1 MTHVY
6 ITLHNDL
13 FLPQQLPAIRKHV
26 PGAVIHL
33 VATRNASATVREMAD
48 ISLPHLATWPLF
60 HGLAARV
67 APGPGMVMEW
77 DMVPVAPVRIRRAV
91 NVEPGHGPYPSLAMW
106 GDSEDLRGGRFD
118 GWEHL
123 EQPYLEDGCGQQN
136 HFRLV
141 DGSILHFHHWA
152 AGRRPFGLS
161 QERLACW
168 DSLLGGRQSGGPG
181 TELKALLSRLGISA
195 SPGCKCD
202 RRARLMD
209 LRGCDWCDANAG
221 QIERWLA
228 EEAARRGLPY
238 ARAAGMALMRA
249 AVRRARK
256 KGIS

>member
-1 MTHVY
+1 
-6 ITLHNDL
+6 
-13 FLPQQLPAIRKHV
+13 
-26 PGAVIHL
+26 
-33 VATRNASATVREMAD
+33 MAD

-181 TELKALLSRLGISA
+181 TELKALLSRHLRVSRVQVRPPGPAHGSA
-195 SPGCKCD
+195 WLRLVRCQ
-202 RRARLMD
+202 RRANRTL
-209 LRGCDWCDANAG
+209 AG
-221 QIERWLA
+221 
-228 EEAARRGLPY
+228 RRGRQTGAPVRQGCGHGSY
-238 ARAAGMALMRA
+238 AGGCSTGQE
-249 AVRRARK
+249 
-256 KGIS
+256 KGH